1 MALLATF
8 VAFDVSL
15 LAVIPSLGEHSS
27 PFVGS
32 APCFLLASVHVPPW
46 RWLVRVQYAQYKLQ
60 ALGVFPCSSHVV
72 FGHDAALQLV
82 VLGCVGPI

>member
-1 MALLATF
+1 MALLALF

-15 LAVIPSLGEHSS
+15 PAVIPSLGEHSS

-32 APCFLLASVHVPPW
+32 GPCFLLASVHVPPW
-46 RWLVRVQYAQYKLQ
+46 QWLVHVQDVQYKLR
-60 ALGVFPCSSHVV
+60 ALRVFACSSHVV
-72 FGHDAALQLV
+72 FGHAVLQLV